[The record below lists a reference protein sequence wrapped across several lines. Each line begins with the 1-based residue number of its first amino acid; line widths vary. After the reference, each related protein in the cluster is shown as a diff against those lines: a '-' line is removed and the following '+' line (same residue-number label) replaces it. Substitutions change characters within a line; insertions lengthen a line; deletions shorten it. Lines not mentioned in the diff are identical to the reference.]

1 MSASTPRIVIEFFGP
16 PRGLQAVTLRD
27 GSYHYLTAIGW
38 VCFGVSIF
46 SVDGL
51 GRDSGLV
58 LIHLTIAEFLLRF
71 HRFSTN
77 DCRRSGLRRRCL
89 HSSSAEEVF
98 ALVDCHSEVDVDIW
112 TSTLASTSSQLDEKV
127 AELLCRRGPDQPSS
141 SSLARRVRVQLLLL
155 SLLLFVR

>member
-1 MSASTPRIVIEFFGP
+1 MVIEFSGR

-38 VCFGVSIF
+38 VCCGVSIF
-46 SVDGL
+46 SVGGL

-77 DCRRSGLRRRCL
+77 DCRRSGPR
-89 HSSSAEEVF
+89 
-98 ALVDCHSEVDVDIW
+98 
-112 TSTLASTSSQLDEKV
+112 
-127 AELLCRRGPDQPSS
+127 
-141 SSLARRVRVQLLLL
+141 
-155 SLLLFVR
+155 